1 MRGACV
7 FVVST
12 AAVVLA
18 LGVGTAAAQ
27 PAPPLEQGG
36 PLGKEA
42 RFLRLTEDQVA
53 QVEQALDQQR
63 PRMQALH
70 EKMRQ
75 NHEQLREALDAA
87 APDAQAVG
95 ELVIEGSRLEKQA
108 RALRDEAEQ
117 TLDAVLTPE
126 QKRRHEMLEAARAA
140 TGPGRPGG
148 PRGGPGMGP
157 AGPGPE
163 PR

>member
-7 FVVST
+7 VVVST
-12 AAVVLA
+12 AAVA
-18 LGVGTAAAQ
+18 LGVGMAAAQ
-27 PAPPLEQGG
+27 PAPASGPGG
-36 PLGKEA
+36 ALGKEA

-75 NHEQLREALDAA
+75 NHEQLRAALDAA

-140 TGPGRPGG
+140 MGRSGG